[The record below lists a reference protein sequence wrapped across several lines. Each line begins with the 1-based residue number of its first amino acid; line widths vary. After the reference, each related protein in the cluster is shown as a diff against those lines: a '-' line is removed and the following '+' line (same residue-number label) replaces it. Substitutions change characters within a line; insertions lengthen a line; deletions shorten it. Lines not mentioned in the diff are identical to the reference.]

1 MPILNIY
8 FNKISANREKVIKTK
23 KVSVTLTLKDPEE
36 SDTKLEDK
44 KILIFPFDFEVNYE
58 KEAKISISGYLT
70 YLEEKER
77 ANEILKNWKK
87 EKELAK
93 IIYNFVLTKS
103 NLKALLIED
112 QLNLPLHIPMPRI
125 K

>member
-58 KEAKISISGYLT
+58 KEAKISISGYL
-70 YLEEKER
+70 
-77 ANEILKNWKK
+77 
-87 EKELAK
+87 
-93 IIYNFVLTKS
+93 
-103 NLKALLIED
+103 
-112 QLNLPLHIPMPRI
+112 
-125 K
+125 